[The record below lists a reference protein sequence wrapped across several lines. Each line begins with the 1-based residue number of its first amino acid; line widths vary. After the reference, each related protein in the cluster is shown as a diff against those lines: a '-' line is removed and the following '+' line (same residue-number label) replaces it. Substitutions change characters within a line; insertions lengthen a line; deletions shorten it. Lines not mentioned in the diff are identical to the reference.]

1 MEIKFNRAQQ
11 SFQIKLEERI
21 ATQNAGAE
29 LKFSQRQD
37 NDTSWQLHKLETRG
51 FKKSRIDADYF
62 HIRPKIKI

>member
-37 NDTSWQLHKLETRG
+37 NDTS
-51 FKKSRIDADYF
+51 
-62 HIRPKIKI
+62 